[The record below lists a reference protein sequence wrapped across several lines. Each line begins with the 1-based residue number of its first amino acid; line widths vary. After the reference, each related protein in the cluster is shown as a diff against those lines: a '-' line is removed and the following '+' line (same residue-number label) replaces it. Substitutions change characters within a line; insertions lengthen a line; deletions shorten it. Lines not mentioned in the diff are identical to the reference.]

1 MTRALCVWAEIDL
14 GCITRNVARIKDAL
28 SPGAAFLAVVKAN
41 GYGHGEV
48 PVATAALEGGADWLG
63 VARVEEGRAL
73 REAGIDAPILLLSEP
88 PMERL
93 PAAVDYD
100 LTPTVY
106 SSETVRALSE
116 LAQSAGKSVEVH
128 LKVDTGM
135 HRYGVNCDGAEAF
148 VDFISGLKAV
158 KLAGIWSHLAVAEE
172 LDNSFTSQQ
181 VKLFLEM
188 IDSLGGK
195 ADGVIR
201 HISNS
206 AGSIAIPEA
215 HLDLVRAGIAIYGIA
230 PSEAVGRLV
239 KLEPAMSFRSRI
251 GMTKRLSEGE
261 AMSYGLRYT
270 MERDGY
276 VSTVP
281 CGYADG
287 LRRNLSN
294 VGQVLV
300 KGRRYPICGTI
311 TMDHFLIDS
320 GEEPLEVGEEVVI
333 VGAQGDEEI
342 TAQEMAD
349 HLGTIPWEIVCGV
362 SARVRRIYK
371 R

>member
-1 MTRALCVWAEIDL
+1 MNQALCVWAEIDL
-14 GCITRNVARIKDAL
+14 GCITRNVARMKAEL
-28 SPGAAFLAVVKAN
+28 APGAAFLAVVKAN

-48 PVATAALEGGADWLG
+48 EVATAALQGGADWLG
-63 VARVEEGRAL
+63 VARVEEGAAL
-73 REAGIDAPILLLSEP
+73 RGAGIDAPILLLSQP
-88 PMERL
+88 PLENL
-93 PAAVDYD
+93 PAAVEHD

-106 SSETVRALSE
+106 STEAVRALSD
-116 LAQSAGKSVEVH
+116 AARACGKPVDVH

-135 HRYGVNCDGAEAF
+135 HRYGVSCERAPAF
-148 VDFISGLKAV
+148 ADFIAEQKGIVLT
-158 KLAGIWSHLAVAEE
+158 GIWSHLAVAEE

-181 VKLFLEM
+181 LKLFLEM
-188 IDSLGGK
+188 IDSLGPK
-195 ADGVIR
+195 ADGLIR

-206 AGSIAIPEA
+206 AGTIAIPEA

-261 AMSYGLRYT
+261 ALSYGLKYT
-270 MERDGY
+270 LQRDGY

-300 KGRRYPICGTI
+300 KGRRYPISGII
-311 TMDHFLIDS
+311 TMDHFLVDS
-320 GEEPLEVGEEVVI
+320 GDEPLEEGEEVVI
-333 VGAQGDEEI
+333 LGAQGDDEI

-362 SARVRRIYK
+362 SARVKRVYK

>member
-1 MTRALCVWAEIDL
+1 MNRALCVWAEIDL
-14 GCITRNVARIKDAL
+14 GCITRNVARMKARL
-28 SPGAAFLAVVKAN
+28 APGAAFLAVVKAN
-41 GYGHGEV
+41 AYGHGEV
-48 PVATAALEGGADWLG
+48 EAATAALQGGADWLG
-63 VARVEEGRAL
+63 VARVEEGAAL
-73 REAGIDAPILLLSEP
+73 RAAGIGAPILLLSQP
-88 PMERL
+88 PMKNL
-93 PAAVDYD
+93 PAAVEYD
-100 LTPTVY
+100 LTPSVY
-106 SSETVRALSE
+106 SADAVRELSE
-116 LAQSAGKSVEVH
+116 IGRSAGKSVSVH

-135 HRYGVNCDGAEAF
+135 HRYGVGCDQAESF
-148 VDFISGLKAV
+148 VDFISGLSRV
-158 KLAGIWSHLAVAEE
+158 DLTGIWSHLAVAEE

-181 VKLFLEM
+181 LKLFLEM
-188 IDSLGGK
+188 IDSLGSR
-195 ADGVIR
+195 ADGLVR

-206 AGSIAIPEA
+206 AGTIALPEA

-230 PSEAVGRLV
+230 PSDAVGRMV
-239 KLEPAMSFRSRI
+239 ELEPAMSFRSRI
-251 GMTKRLSEGE
+251 GMSKRVSEGE
-261 AMSYGLRYT
+261 AMSYGLKYT

-294 VGQVLV
+294 VGEVLV
-300 KGRRYPICGTI
+300 KGRRWPISGTI

-320 GEEPLEVGEEVVI
+320 GDEPLEEGEEVVI

>member
-14 GCITRNVARIKDAL
+14 GCISRNVARIKAGL
-28 SPGAAFLAVVKAN
+28 EPGAAFLAVVKAN

-48 PVATAALEGGADWLG
+48 EAATAALEGGADWLG
-63 VARVEEGRAL
+63 VARVEEGAAL
-73 REAGIDAPILLLSEP
+73 REAGIEAPTLLLSEP

-93 PAAVDYD
+93 PGAVEHD

-106 SSETVRALSE
+106 SSSVLNALSE
-116 LAQSAGKSVEVH
+116 LAQRAGKLVDVH

-135 HRYGVNCDGAEAF
+135 HRYGVGCDQAEAF
-148 VDFISGLKAV
+148 VDMIGDLKGV
-158 KLAGIWSHLAVAEE
+158 KLSGIWSHLAVAEE
-172 LDNSFTSQQ
+172 LDNSFTSEQL
-181 VKLFLEM
+181 KLFTEM
-188 IDSLGGK
+188 VDSLGSK

-206 AGSIAIPEA
+206 AGSIAVPEA

-230 PSEAVGRLV
+230 PSEAVGRMV

-251 GMTKRLSEGE
+251 GMTKHVSAGE
-261 AMSYGLRYT
+261 SMSYGLRYT
-270 MERDGY
+270 MQRDGW

-300 KGRRYPICGTI
+300 KGRRYLISGTI

-320 GEEPLEVGEEVVI
+320 GDDRLEEGDEVVI
-333 VGAQGDEEI
+333 VGAQGDDEI

-362 SARVRRIYK
+362 SARVPRVYK